1 MTKRRKEMKIIDFE
15 KKGNVVRFYL
25 GEKTPDWGWTN
36 KDYKDGS
43 GKTPDW
49 LKPSET
55 YYGDD
60 WDDAPYEHNAGP
72 VYDEFVKGHRDIA
85 FPFDDLVLEP
95 CDGESE
101 SPYCKEDFVAMNVPC
116 IIVVPAEIAA
126 QAERPWDD
134 YLYWLGHDGVRKYY
148 YGDEMEACE

>member
-1 MTKRRKEMKIIDFE
+1 MRIIDFE

-43 GKTPDW
+43 GKTPSW

-95 CDGESE
+95 CDGESN
-101 SPYCKEDFVAMNVPC
+101 SPCCKEDFVARNVPC

-134 YLYWLGHDGVRKYY
+134 YLYWLGHDGVKEYY
-148 YGDEMEACE
+148 YGDEMEVGE

>member
-1 MTKRRKEMKIIDFE
+1 MKIIDFS

-25 GEKTPDWGWTN
+25 GEKTEGWGWTN
-36 KDYKDGS
+36 KDYKDCS
-43 GKTPDW
+43 GKMPDW

-72 VYDEFVKGHRDIA
+72 VYDEFVKGHRDVA

-95 CDGESE
+95 CDGESN
-101 SPYCKEDFVAMNVPC
+101 SPYCKDDFAARKVPC
-116 IIVVPAEIAA
+116 IIVVPASLTGS
-126 QAERPWDD
+126 RHWND
-134 YLYWLGHDGVRKYY
+134 YNYWLGKAGIRKFYY
-148 YGDEMEACE
+148 DDEMEPDEMEEGE